1 MTKELYNK
9 CRNPLKQ
16 AFCALDAETQAALKE
31 AAAGGNAEYLHAHS
45 GLWDGV
51 VPGDLGKGRV
61 YRISDKAAPPP
72 EPQWV
77 DAPVSA
83 CDNTGSGLLKVQVSF
98 DQNKAVAAGVRLAF
112 VPYGACRACAV
123 RQDGSCLVNGT
134 RLSLLCMSC
143 ERADGTRGAWKE
155 VRR

>member
-1 MTKELYNK
+1 MTKELYEK

-31 AAAGGNAEYLHAHS
+31 AAADENAEYLHAHS

-77 DAPVSA
+77 DVPVHASQSAPRRWYIERNRDQFLLSHMPDFCDFEGITYECRFIPLEPYNPKYGLPVS
-83 CDNTGSGLLKVQVSF
+83 
-98 DQNKAVAAGVRLAF
+98 VRF
-112 VPYGACRACAV
+112 R
-123 RQDGSCLVNGT
+123 
-134 RLSLLCMSC
+134 
-143 ERADGTRGAWKE
+143 K
-155 VRR
+155 